1 MKYFFLN
8 QPSILMATHSKPNVG
23 IWQFPL
29 FFSLAFGDGKLPNSL
44 HFLFYFLAKFH
55 PKNQLVMIG

>member
-1 MKYFFLN
+1 
-8 QPSILMATHSKPNVG
+8 MATHSKPNVG